1 MNPIDSFMRGSIF
14 TQTSRGDAEARRNEV
29 WISGSASSRLRGPC
43 DQPMHI
49 VLVLVTV
56 RPEWL
61 DEFERALL
69 HNARESTKKDPG
81 CLRFD
86 VSQHLDDPTRW
97 VLYEVYDSPD
107 AHAAHRRSPHFL
119 AYDAV
124 ASRALVDKTVIR
136 ASGKYIA

>member
-1 MNPIDSFMRGSIF
+1 
-14 TQTSRGDAEARRNEV
+14 
-29 WISGSASSRLRGPC
+29 
-43 DQPMHI
+43 MHI

-56 RPEWL
+56 RPGLLE
-61 DEFERALL
+61 EFERALL
-69 HNARESTKKDPG
+69 HNARESVEHDPG

-86 VSQHLDDPTRW
+86 VSQRQDDPTRW

-124 ASRALVDKTVIR
+124 AARALVDKTVIR
-136 ASGKYIA
+136 ASGKYTT